1 MMSHPLRH
9 NRHVESDLHPV
20 IYKTAAGLILWFGI
34 AAWLLFAS
42 SDYQKFDLVMV
53 SFVMLAAVAIPSIV
67 LMTRRH
73 FLRTHMHAEEPAPH
87 SLHAWL
93 AGDFQTW
100 QARIPA
106 GEAAVQILLPLAAVS
121 IGLTALGIVRI
132 VDIARIATS

>member
-9 NRHVESDLHPV
+9 NRHVESDLHPA
-20 IYKTAAGLILWFGI
+20 IYKTAAGLVLWFGI

-53 SFVMLAAVAIPSIV
+53 SFVMLAAVSIPSIV
-67 LMTRRH
+67 LATRRH
-73 FLRTHMHAEEPAPH
+73 FMRTHMHAEDTAPH

-93 AGDFQTW
+93 AGDFETW

-121 IGLTALGIVRI
+121 IGLTVLGIVRI
-132 VDIARIATS
+132 IDLARIAAS